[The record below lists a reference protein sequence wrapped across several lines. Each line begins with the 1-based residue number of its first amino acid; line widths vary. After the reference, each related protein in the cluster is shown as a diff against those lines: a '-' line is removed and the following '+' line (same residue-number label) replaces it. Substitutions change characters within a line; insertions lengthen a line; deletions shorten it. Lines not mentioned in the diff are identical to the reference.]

1 MSYSEKR
8 KQVDLLQQKIDAH
21 GMLSTEVKK
30 KINYKFRLD
39 WNYYSNSMEG
49 NTLTMDE
56 TRSVMVGNINVE
68 NKPIKDILEMNGHDK
83 VITEILKVGKGELRI
98 SEARI
103 KEIHKGIMHE
113 ENENDKKKIGV
124 WKTAPNYII
133 NYKKERFDFV
143 SPAEVPEKMHE
154 LLNKTNAAIDLIQKK
169 KKNAPHPLDVA
180 LQFHLDYVLI
190 HPFYDGNGRTARLL
204 TNLLLISFG
213 YPPFWVKTNERD
225 AYNQYIAD
233 IQGYGGKPD
242 LFFEYTADMIIR
254 SQQIVLDAIAGK
266 EIEEPD
272 DMDKKLALLEQEL
285 ATIDPNEEV
294 KKQFDKNVLF
304 EIYDSWFTQLI
315 NEVVPAIQKFNKFF
329 TGSQHWISFSNAIGS
344 TQFVNES
351 PSEILEKLKQELLRN
366 ADHASYHDCKIDL
379 QAQYGTFIKG
389 GLKSFGCN
397 YGFSIKFDKIKY
409 EVYVDEFTETVPRT
423 QLKLNEKLLHKS
435 LSEAEIKTI
444 VTRLSSTI
452 YEHIDLHSKKN
463 GLR

>member
-21 GMLSTEVKK
+21 GVLSTEVKK

-83 VITEILKVGKGELRI
+83 VIIDILKVGKGEIRL

-113 ENENDKKKIGV
+113 ENEDDKKKIGV
-124 WKTAPNYII
+124 WKTSPNYII
-133 NYKKERFDFV
+133 NYKKERFDFI
-143 SPAEVPEKMHE
+143 SPEEVPEKMHE
-154 LLNKTNAAIDLIQKK
+154 LLNKTNAAIDLIKKK

-180 LQFHLDYVLI
+180 LQFHLDYVVI

-213 YPPFWVKTNERD
+213 YPPFWIKTNERD
-225 AYNQYIAD
+225 IYNQYIAD

-285 ATIDPNEEV
+285 ATIDSNEEV
-294 KKQFDKNVLF
+294 KKQFDKDVLF
-304 EIYDSWFTQLI
+304 EIYDSWFTKLM

-329 TGSQHWISFSNAIGS
+329 TGTQHWISFSNAIGS

-351 PSEILEKLKQELLRN
+351 PSEILEKLKQELVRN
-366 ADHASYHDCKIDL
+366 DNHVSYHDCKIDL
-379 QAQYGTFIKG
+379 QAQYGSFIKG

-423 QLKLNEKLLHKS
+423 QVKLYEKLLHKP
-435 LSEAEIKTI
+435 LSDSEIKTL
-444 VTRLSSTI
+444 VSRLTSTI
-452 YEHIDLHSKKN
+452 YEHIDSYSKKS

>member
-21 GMLSTEVKK
+21 GVLSTEVKK

-56 TRSVMVGNINVE
+56 TRSVMVGNINIE
-68 NKPIKDILEMNGHDK
+68 NKPIKDLLEMTGHDK
-83 VITEILKVGKGELRI
+83 VITEILRIGKGEIRL

-113 ENENDKKKIGV
+113 ENDADKKKIGV
-124 WKTAPNYII
+124 WKTVPNYII

-143 SPAEVPEKMHE
+143 SPADVPEKIHS
-154 LLNKTNAAIDLIQKK
+154 LLDKTNAAIDLIKK
-169 KKNAPHPLDVA
+169 KKKGAPHPLDVA

-225 AYNQYIAD
+225 IYNQYIAD
-233 IQGYGGKPD
+233 IQGYGGKPN
-242 LFFEYTADMIIR
+242 LIFEYTADMIIR
-254 SQQIVLDAIAGK
+254 SQQIVLDAIVGK

-294 KKQFDKNVLF
+294 KKEFGKEVLF
-304 EIYDSWFTQLI
+304 EIFRTWFTQLM
-315 NEVVPAIQKFNKFF
+315 NELIPSIQKFNKFF
-329 TGSQHWISFSNAIGS
+329 TGTRHWISISDGIGS
-344 TQFVNES
+344 VQFVNES
-351 PSEILEKLKQELLRN
+351 STEILASLELELLKNEDRIT
-366 ADHASYHDCKIDL
+366 YHDIKIDL
-379 QAQYGTFIKG
+379 QTAYGTFKKG
-389 GLKSFGCN
+389 GLNSFGCN
-397 YGFSIKFDKIKY
+397 YGFEIKFDKIKY
-409 EVYVDEFTETVPRT
+409 DVLVDEFSETTPRK
-423 QLKLNEKLLHKS
+423 QIKLYEKLLHKP
-435 LSEAEIKTI
+435 LTDIEINKV
-444 VTRLSSTI
+444 VTQLTNTI
-452 YEHIDLHSKKN
+452 YEHIDFHTKKG

>member
-8 KQVDLLQQKIDAH
+8 KQVDLFQQKIDAH
-21 GMLSTEVKK
+21 GVLSTEIKK

-49 NTLTMDE
+49 NTLTIDE
-56 TRSVMVGNINVE
+56 TRSVMVGNINIE
-68 NKPIKDILEMNGHDK
+68 NKPIKDLLEMNGHDK
-83 VITEILKVGKGELRI
+83 VITEILKIGKGELRL

-103 KEIHKGIMHE
+103 KEIHKGIMYE
-113 ENENDKKKIGV
+113 ENEADKKKIGV
-124 WKTAPNYII
+124 WKTAKNHII

-143 SPAEVPEKMHE
+143 SPSEVPEKIHS
-154 LLNKTNAAIDLIQKK
+154 LLDKTNAAIDLIIKNKK
-169 KKNAPHPLDVA
+169 VAPHPLDVA

-213 YPPFWVKTNERD
+213 YPPFWVKTSEREI
-225 AYNQYIAD
+225 YNQYIAD

-242 LFFEYTADMIIR
+242 LFFEYTADMILR

-294 KKQFDKNVLF
+294 KKQFDKDVLF
-304 EIYDSWFTQLI
+304 EIYDSWFTKLM

-329 TGSQHWISFSNAIGS
+329 TGTKHWITISNGLGS
-344 TQFVNES
+344 VQFVGES
-351 PSEILEKLKQELLRN
+351 STEILEKLKQDSLRN
-366 ADHASYHDCKIDL
+366 VDRVSYHDCKIDL
-379 QAQYGTFIKG
+379 QTQYGTFIKG
-389 GLKSFGCN
+389 GLRSFGCN
-397 YGFSIKFDKIKY
+397 YGFSIKFDQIKY
-409 EVYVDEFTETVPRT
+409 EILVDEFTEIVPRT
-423 QLKLNEKLLHKS
+423 QVKLYEKLLHKP
-435 LSEAEIKTI
+435 LSEAEIKVI
-444 VTRLSSTI
+444 VSKLTSTI
-452 YEHIDLHSKKN
+452 YEHIDFYSKKN

>member
-21 GMLSTEVKK
+21 GVLSTEVKK

-68 NKPIKDILEMNGHDK
+68 NKPIKDILEMNGHDR
-83 VITEILKVGKGELRI
+83 VITDILKVGKGEIRL

-113 ENENDKKKIGV
+113 ENEDDKKKIGV
-124 WKTAPNYII
+124 WKTSPNYII
-133 NYKKERFDFV
+133 NYKKERFDFI
-143 SPAEVPEKMHE
+143 SPEEVPEKMHE
-154 LLNKTNAAIDLIQKK
+154 LLNKTNAAIDLIKKK

-180 LQFHLDYVLI
+180 LQFHLDYVVI

-213 YPPFWVKTNERD
+213 YPPFWIKTNERD
-225 AYNQYIAD
+225 IYNQYIAD

-285 ATIDPNEEV
+285 ATIDSNEEV
-294 KKQFDKNVLF
+294 KKQFDKDVLF
-304 EIYDSWFTQLI
+304 EIYDSWFTKLM

-329 TGSQHWISFSNAIGS
+329 TGTQHWISFSNAIGS

-351 PSEILEKLKQELLRN
+351 PSEILEKLKQELVRN
-366 ADHASYHDCKIDL
+366 DNHVSYHDCKIDL
-379 QAQYGTFIKG
+379 QAQYGSFIKG

-423 QLKLNEKLLHKS
+423 QVKLYEKLLHKP
-435 LSEAEIKTI
+435 LSDSEIKTL
-444 VTRLSSTI
+444 VSRLTSTI
-452 YEHIDLHSKKN
+452 YEHIDSYSKKS